1 MRHLA
6 PLLLLALSLP
16 FAAPAAERPK
26 PATLLVDVASGRV
39 LAERIRNLLAE
50 AGTSCDAL
58 SQERVAQEI
67 AIMADRLDVS
77 EELSRLD
84 AHLGELSALLAR
96 GGEMGKRLDFLIQE
110 IFREIKETLQVPFVP
125 DLFRALAARPD
136 QLEAIWAQIK
146 GLFGSGSLDV
156 KTKALSALA
165 VAAAQRSP
173 YFVAIHS
180 MLLKR
185 LGATDEEIAEL
196 LEVAALSTALNTLV
210 SGLALE
216 PEL

>member
-1 MRHLA
+1 MAIIRLMEE
-6 PLLLLALSLP
+6 SD
-16 FAAPAAERPK
+16 AE
-26 PATLLVDVASGRV
+26 GRV
-39 LAERIRNLLAE
+39 
-50 AGTSCDAL
+50 
-58 SQERVAQEI
+58 
-67 AIMADRLDVS
+67 
-77 EELSRLD
+77 
-84 AHLGELSALLAR
+84 
-96 GGEMGKRLDFLIQE
+96 KE

-156 KTKALSALA
+156 KTKALAALA
-165 VAAAQRSP
+165 VSATQRSA

-196 LEVAALSTALNTLV
+196 LEVASLSTALNTLV